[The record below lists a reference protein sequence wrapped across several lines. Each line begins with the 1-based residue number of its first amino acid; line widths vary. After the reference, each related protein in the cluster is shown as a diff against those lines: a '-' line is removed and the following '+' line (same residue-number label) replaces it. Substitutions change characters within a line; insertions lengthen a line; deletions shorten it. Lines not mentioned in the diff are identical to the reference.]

1 MSLAKTDYDIIVAGG
16 GLAGMIVASSAA
28 YYSNQRLKVLIVD
41 RNQIEIQGRK
51 TISGWI
57 CGDAVGK
64 NTVDYM
70 KDRIKISWG
79 GPEIE
84 HPVKGV
90 VAFSPD
96 HETRVSFDG
105 EGFILNRKLLPQK
118 QLKEAT
124 NLGVE
129 LINNTVIRKL
139 IIDNNYVV
147 GIEGENTKTKEVIKK
162 TAKVV
167 VDCTG
172 VTSVLRTNLPIK
184 SFIQR
189 RIDRNDL
196 ESTGRYIYNF
206 DLANEDKTYFDSDYC
221 IIHLDQKLAPGGYA
235 WVFPKGKSKVN
246 IGLGV
251 QQKAFDIRN
260 KAMGVHSDLKTLINE
275 YVEMNPA
282 IENPRLADGPDDDS
296 NAWGTWQVSGRRQND
311 CLVANG
317 YMLVGDSAWMP
328 KPLDAGGIGP
338 AIIAAT
344 IAGKDAVEAIQA
356 GDTTE
361 KGLWQY
367 NKHFIDDYGYKTAG
381 LEVFRRML
389 QGLTNEQI
397 NYGMKHFLSKMD
409 IDKITQGEHPEFSTV
424 DKIGMIIRGAMNKK
438 LAEDLRYCAR
448 INRVLT
454 DHYHNYPEAS
464 EAFPEWHNILIRHLE
479 NAFLRYKD
487 NSSSSATAAAP
498 GKISSNSHPT
508 TTKTTTTTT
517 PPY

>member
-1 MSLAKTDYDIIVAGG
+1 MERDYDIIVAGG
-16 GLAGMIVASSAA
+16 GLAGLIVASSAA
-28 YYSNQRLKVLIVD
+28 YYSNQSLRILVID
-41 RNQIEIQGRK
+41 RNPLSEQGRK
-51 TISGWI
+51 TVSGWI

-70 KDRIKISWG
+70 ANRIKITWNQ
-79 GPEIE
+79 PEIE

-90 VAFSPD
+90 MAFSPD
-96 HETRVSFDG
+96 HETGISFDG
-105 EGFILNRKLLPQK
+105 EGYMLNRRLLPQR
-118 QLKEAT
+118 QLRDAT
-124 NLGVE
+124 KAGVE
-129 LINNTVIRKL
+129 VTEQIAIRSL
-139 IIDNNYVV
+139 LVEDDETIIGV
-147 GIEGENTKTKEVIKK
+147 EGNDLANKTIFKK
-162 TAKVV
+162 TAKLVI
-167 VDCTG
+167 DCTG
-172 VTSVLRTNLPIK
+172 VTSVMRTNLPIK

-189 RIDRNDL
+189 RIDRDDL
-196 ESTGRYIYNF
+196 EATGRYIYNF
-206 DLANEDKTYFDSDYC
+206 DLGQEDKTYFDSDYC

-235 WVFPKGKSKVN
+235 WVFPKGKNKVN

-251 QQKAFDIRN
+251 QQKAFDMRN
-260 KAMGVHSDLKTLINE
+260 KALGVHSDLRSLIDE
-275 YVEMNPA
+275 YVEINPV
-282 IENPRLADGPDDDS
+282 IKNPRLAHGPDDDGNS
-296 NAWGTWQVSGRRQND
+296 WGTWQVSVRRQND

-356 GDTTE
+356 GDISE

-409 IDKITQGEHPEFSTV
+409 IDKITKGEHPEFSTV
-424 DKIGMIIRGAMNKK
+424 DKLGMMIRGAINKK
-438 LAEDLRYCAR
+438 LAEDLRYCANV
-448 INRVLT
+448 NRVLT
-454 DHYHNYPEAS
+454 DHYHNYPDTPEG
-464 EAFPEWHNILIRHLE
+464 FTEWHNILMRHLN

-487 NSSSSATAAAP
+487 SSADSTRRMSSSTSTTR
-498 GKISSNSHPT
+498 T
-508 TTKTTTTTT
+508 TTTPTTTTTT
-517 PPY
+517 TTTH